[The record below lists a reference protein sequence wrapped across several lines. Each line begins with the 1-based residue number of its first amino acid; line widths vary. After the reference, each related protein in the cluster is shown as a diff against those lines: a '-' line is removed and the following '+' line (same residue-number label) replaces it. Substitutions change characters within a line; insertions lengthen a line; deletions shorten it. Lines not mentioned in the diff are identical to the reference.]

1 MSDTAIEH
9 TEYSRNAKIP
19 KIFKKDEPPRVIQQ
33 TLSLKGKTNFTMEIP
48 KVKFGL
54 ANSLLLLPNSKHPLA
69 RLFGF
74 NEKSNQGGSTLKH
87 YHQYKLEQLKLI
99 PKLKLLSPVKY

>member
-1 MSDTAIEH
+1 MCDQV
-9 TEYSRNAKIP
+9 
-19 KIFKKDEPPRVIQQ
+19 IFTLKD
-33 TLSLKGKTNFTMEIP
+33 KTNFTMEIP

-54 ANSLLLLPNSKHPLA
+54 ANLLSLLPNSKNPLA